1 MNNGDFKGHVLL
13 TLPLISTFAECRNA
27 LSTPFLSG
35 LMVSKKWISHI
46 FSYNCFVNR
55 EIILQKIYFFVILH
69 PVTLTGYSKS
79 LKKKLSEG
87 PYELLMRFVLGNAI
101 F

>member
-1 MNNGDFKGHVLL
+1 M
-13 TLPLISTFAECRNA
+13 
-27 LSTPFLSG
+27 
-35 LMVSKKWISHI
+35 
-46 FSYNCFVNR
+46 

-87 PYELLMRFVLGNAI
+87 PYELLMRFVLENAI